1 VTGLD
6 GKNETISAKKSIIA
20 TGSEATAFP
29 GLTFDEKIIV
39 SSTGALSFP
48 AVPKDLIVIGGGVIG
63 LEMASIYQR
72 FGTNVVVIEYLDE
85 IVPALD
91 KEIARNFNK
100 ILTKQ
105 GIKIL
110 TSHKVVSGKNH
121 GTYGEVTI
129 EPVKGGERQVLKA
142 DHILV
147 ATGRRPHTDKL
158 GLDRA
163 GVKVDEKGRVIV
175 NDHLETN
182 VPGILAIG
190 DVVRGAMLAHKAEEE
205 GIFAAEYLAGRPAHI
220 NYNAIPGVIYTYPE
234 VASVGYTEEELIAK
248 SNTFTMQ
255 KSSTTRVFSPSW
267 PTPAPRPSPTPTEW
281 SRSWPKRRPI
291 SCWEPISLDLVRAR

>member
-1 VTGLD
+1 
-6 GKNETISAKKSIIA
+6 
-20 TGSEATAFP
+20 
-29 GLTFDEKIIV
+29 
-39 SSTGALSFP
+39 
-48 AVPKDLIVIGGGVIG
+48 
-63 LEMASIYQR
+63 MASIYQR

-85 IVPALD
+85 IVPSLD
-91 KEIARNFNK
+91 KEISRAFNK

-110 TSHKVVSGKNH
+110 TSHKVTSGKNH

-129 EPVKGGERQVLKA
+129 EPVKGGEKQVLKA

-163 GVKVDEKGRVIV
+163 GVKLDDRGRVIV

-182 VPGILAIG
+182 VPSILAIG

-205 GIFAAEYLAGRPAHI
+205 GIFVAEYIAGKQAHI
-220 NYNAIPGVIYTYPE
+220 NYNAIPGVIYTHPE

-248 SNTFTMQ
+248 SKSLLRQ
-255 KSSTTRVFSPSW
+255 KSSTIRVCSLSW
-267 PTPAPRPSPTPTEW
+267 LTPARRPSLTLMDW
-281 SRSWPKRRPI
+281 SKFWPKRRLI
-291 SCWEPISLDLVRAR
+291 SCWERTSSVLVLAK